1 MGAKFKIEDLNGKI
15 VGELVTNEEGEAI
28 SKDLPIGNYTLVE
41 KAPKGYELSK
51 DKIAVK
57 VEKDA
62 EVEIK
67 IGNKKLPDP
76 MGKMKLVKVDIS
88 DKNKKLAGAKFKIED
103 LNGKIV
109 GELVTNEEGSNIKR
123 LTNRK
128 LYLSGSRSAKRL

>member
-1 MGAKFKIEDLNGKI
+1 
-15 VGELVTNEEGEAI
+15 
-28 SKDLPIGNYTLVE
+28 
-41 KAPKGYELSK
+41 
-51 DKIAVK
+51 
-57 VEKDA
+57 
-62 EVEIK
+62 
-67 IGNKKLPDP
+67 